1 MTMAITKITVNI
13 KVAWWLKAYLYGV
26 TLMCRLTGLH
36 PDWAKV
42 DRVIR
47 AGVSV
52 RGVETI

>member
-1 MTMAITKITVNI
+1 MATTKIIVNI

-26 TLMCRLTGLH
+26 TLMCELTGRH

-47 AGVSV
+47 AGVS
-52 RGVETI
+52 IKPA